1 MSAPAMPSNRED
13 LARDLAALPAIESA
27 AESGARRYALVD
39 LAQLSPEQRRL
50 LRTDRLAPGARLFD
64 HDAVLE
70 RQRDIGAVLVDLT
83 GAEQPTHEAHAF
95 CVSLVES
102 GRDLAQASWLVSA
115 APVAELSQHL
125 ARYLKVA
132 LPDQRRALLR
142 FYDAWL
148 LPRFVR
154 VLSPAQWSDFTR
166 LASQWR
172 AMQPDGAWADLR
184 TRPERFVVEEG
195 EAPPAE
201 SGAAWP
207 MAETQHRMMVYAGL
221 PGQVMRRFIDE
232 QPARAQSRTRA
243 QIYADGVSTMRKAA
257 RHGVAEIDDLEAVM
271 MIGLLNGPAFV
282 ELPAVREQ
290 FAQLDAGA
298 DFQQVLMRLAAI
310 HA

>member
-1 MSAPAMPSNRED
+1 MSSNHED
-13 LARDLAALPAIESA
+13 LARDLAALPVPEPR
-27 AESGARRYALVD
+27 ERRYALVD
-39 LAQLSPEQRRL
+39 LAQLSSEQRRL
-50 LRTDRLAPGARLFD
+50 LRADRLPPGARLFD

-83 GAEQPTHEAHAF
+83 GAEQPSHESHAF

-102 GRDLAQASWLVSA
+102 GRGLAQASWLVSA
-115 APVAELSQHL
+115 APVAGLSQHL

-154 VLSPAQWSDFTR
+154 VLSPAQWTDFMQ

-172 AMQPDGAWADLR
+172 AMQPDGTWVDLR

-195 EAPPAE
+195 AAPPAE
-201 SGAAWP
+201 AGAAWP
-207 MAETQHRMMVYAGL
+207 MAESQHRMMVYAGL
-221 PGQVMRRFIDE
+221 PGQVMRRYFDE
-232 QPARAQSRTRA
+232 QPVRAQARTRA
-243 QIYADGVSTMRKAA
+243 QVYAEGVSTMRKAA
-257 RHGVAEIDDLEAVM
+257 RHGVAEIDDLEAIM

-282 ELPAVREQ
+282 ELPAVHEQ

-310 HA
+310 RA